1 MRILAHQAY
10 DMGHVTNCLDLA
22 GAAFE
27 LVKGRVDKHT
37 EAMFLLTVA
46 KAQAMKGDRRAT
58 LDIISRAEV
67 LMAQSKEGDE
77 RPEWAMIHGVGVHQ
91 FHNHIAKTLVDI
103 KDYAGVEEHFATSLR
118 HHIDPAT
125 KPRIYALSLAWMA
138 EAICQRGHVE
148 RACHAWMDALTR
160 MKGIDSARM
169 TEAVTNMR
177 QRLSPFQKRGIPEVK
192 RLLDASVVRS

>member
-1 MRILAHQAY
+1 
-10 DMGHVTNCLDLA
+10 
-22 GAAFE
+22 
-27 LVKGRVDKHT
+27 
-37 EAMFLLTVA
+37 
-46 KAQAMKGDRRAT
+46 
-58 LDIISRAEV
+58 
-67 LMAQSKEGDE
+67 
-77 RPEWAMIHGVGVHQ
+77 
-91 FHNHIAKTLVDI
+91 
-103 KDYAGVEEHFATSLR
+103 VEEHFATSLR